1 MQHRLPHHSVY
12 YIRPSQNGIASYTP
26 INLYFWSLANVN
38 ERNVHGSII
47 TACYRSNVIVKSFSY
62 CCVISLLIMCHEIL
76 STFVTESFCKKG
88 IVISTSDLLPESQMS
103 EHVTCMDSKSVNRLA
118 KNPKHITAI
127 NSPTH

>member
-47 TACYRSNVIVKSFSY
+47 TACYRSNVIVKRFSY
-62 CCVISLLIMCHEIL
+62 CCVISLLIISNSFEL
-76 STFVTESFCKKG
+76 RTEDKHRKQCQNLDGPAASHYSKTYG
-88 IVISTSDLLPESQMS
+88 INRKTSLL
-103 EHVTCMDSKSVNRLA
+103 DIRYFF
-118 KNPKHITAI
+118 
-127 NSPTH
+127 NSNKMKMRMTS